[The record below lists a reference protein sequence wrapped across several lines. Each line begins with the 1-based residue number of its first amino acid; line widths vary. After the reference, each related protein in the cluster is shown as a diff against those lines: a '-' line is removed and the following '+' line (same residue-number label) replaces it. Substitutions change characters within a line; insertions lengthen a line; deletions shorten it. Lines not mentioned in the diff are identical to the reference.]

1 VIKARFGEDL
11 DRAVHR
17 LFPFVARTRVPPDAL
32 TLLGMGVSVVAGAAF
47 AQGEVRI
54 GGLLLLVAGLFDL
67 VDGVV
72 ARAQGTSSSAGAF
85 LDSSA
90 DRVSDLLVFGGIA
103 CAAAGQRDVAGV
115 ALCLWAL
122 GASVMTSYTRARAER
137 QLARLEVGWMERG
150 ERFVVLVVGAVSG
163 FLEVS
168 LWIVALGATATTLQ
182 RVVVARRL
190 LRELDAT
197 GRDPTATP
205 GAAGAA
211 GG

>member
-17 LFPFVARTRVPPDAL
+17 VFPFLSRTRVSPDAL
-32 TLLGMGVSVVAGAAF
+32 TLVGMAVSFAAGIAF
-47 AQGEVRI
+47 AQGEIRI
-54 GGLLLLVAGLFDL
+54 GGLLLLLAGVFDL

-85 LDSSA
+85 LDSTA
-90 DRVSDLLVFGGIA
+90 DRVSDLAVFGGIA
-103 CAAAGQRDVAGV
+103 CGMAARADVNGV
-115 ALCLWAL
+115 ALCMWAL
-122 GASVMTSYTRARAER
+122 GASVMTSYARARAER

-150 ERFVVLVVGAVSG
+150 ERCVVMILGAVSG
-163 FLEVS
+163 FLVPA

-182 RVVVARRL
+182 RVFVARRL
-190 LRELDAT
+190 LRELEAT
-197 GRDPTATP
+197 GRDPTANA

-211 GG
+211 GA

>member
-1 VIKARFGEDL
+1 MIKARFGEDL

-17 LFPFVARTRVPPDAL
+17 VFPFLARTRISPDAL
-32 TLLGMGVSVVAGAAF
+32 TLLGMAVSLVAGVAF
-47 AQGEVRI
+47 AKNEIRL
-54 GGLLLLVAGLFDL
+54 GGFLLLLAGLFDL

-90 DRVSDLLVFGGIA
+90 DRVSDLVVFGGIA
-103 CAAAGQRDVAGV
+103 CGLASRADVDGV

-137 QLARLEVGWMERG
+137 QLSRLEVGWMERG
-150 ERFVVLVVGAVSG
+150 ERFVVLILGAVTG
-163 FLEVS
+163 LLEVA
-168 LWIVALGATATTLQ
+168 LWIVALGATATAVQ

-197 GRDPTATP
+197 GRDPTATQS
-205 GAAGAA
+205 AASPA